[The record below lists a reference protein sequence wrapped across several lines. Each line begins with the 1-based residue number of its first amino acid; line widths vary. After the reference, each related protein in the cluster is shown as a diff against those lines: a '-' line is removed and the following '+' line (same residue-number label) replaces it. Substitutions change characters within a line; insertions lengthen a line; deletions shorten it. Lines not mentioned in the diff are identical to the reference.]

1 VLGDS
6 DYSEPE
12 DDDMSGDVSEN
23 DISEDRSYHSSEMGA
38 EAEVGL
44 ANEGISP

>member
-1 VLGDS
+1 MLGDS

-12 DDDMSGDVSEN
+12 DDDLSGD
-23 DISEDRSYHSSEMGA
+23 DISEDKSYHSSEMGA
-38 EAEVGL
+38 EAVVGL